1 MENGSHRVNG
11 SVSANHILTNG
22 VEDFLARHSHSS
34 VCVCFFFS
42 QPRAEAFVPSNSCL
56 AFGSFDAV
64 KFINIHQHWRGRETN
79 FQLRQLGDS
88 LSALTP
94 ATRPDSLPFSIS
106 HHPTVGNLHSHC
118 SNASRKDL
126 QQWLLFC

>member
-11 SVSANHILTNG
+11 SVSANHILTNEG
-22 VEDFLARHSHSS
+22 EDCLGSSQPLPCLGLFL
-34 VCVCFFFS
+34 FS
-42 QPRAEAFVPSNSCL
+42 QSRAEAFVPSDSCP

-64 KFINIHQHWRGRETN
+64 KFINIHQDWRGRETN

-88 LSALTP
+88 LTSPAP

-106 HHPTVGNLHSHC
+106 HHPTVGNQHSHC

-126 QQWLLFC
+126 QQWLLFY